1 MADSFDLVVIGGGPA
16 GYTGAIRAAQLGL
29 KVAIVE
35 KRGTLGGTCLNV
47 GCIPSKAL
55 LESSEHFSMATHGDF
70 ALHGLKMAKV
80 ELDLKAMMD
89 RKEKIVK
96 SLTDGVAYLMK
107 KNKIT
112 YFSGTGKLLSKSS
125 VEVTLKDDGKK
136 EVLETKNVMLA
147 TGSVVAELPFA
158 KVDEK
163 MVVSST
169 GALEL
174 DKVPK
179 HLIVI
184 GGGVIGLELGS
195 VWLRL
200 GAEVTVVEFAP
211 MICGISD
218 QGAAKS
224 LYKILQ
230 KQGMKFLLSTKVT
243 GVEVSGQTVTVTAE
257 ALSSDGGAAGQ
268 KPADP
273 IVLKGDRVLVS
284 VGRKAYSDGLGLE
297 TLGIKKDPRG
307 MVEVDDHFRTSV
319 PNIYA
324 VGDLIRGPMLAHK
337 AEEEGVA
344 VAEIVAGKPGHVNY
358 ETVPSIIY
366 TWPELASVGAT
377 EEQLKKDGRAYRA
390 GSFPFTANARAKT
403 MGMTDGQ
410 VRILADEKTDRV
422 LGCHIVGPRASDLLA
437 EVVVA
442 MEFGASS
449 EDIARSFHGHP
460 TLSEVVREAA
470 LAVDKRARQS

>member
-1 MADSFDLVVIGGGPA
+1 MSESFDLVIIGGGPA

-55 LESSEHFSMATHGDF
+55 LHSSEHFSMASHGAF
-70 ALHGLKMAKV
+70 AVHGLKFAKV

-89 RKEKIVK
+89 RKEKVVK
-96 SLTDGVAYLMK
+96 SLTDGVQFLMK

-112 YFSGTGKLLSKSS
+112 YFVGAGKLVSATK
-125 VEVTLKDDGKK
+125 VEVKLNDGGKT
-136 EVLETKNVMLA
+136 ETLETKNVMLA

-163 MVVSST
+163 MIVSST

-174 DKVPK
+174 DAVPK

-195 VWLRL
+195 VWMRL
-200 GAEVTVVEFAP
+200 GSEVTVVEYAP
-211 MICGISD
+211 MICGASD

-224 LYKILQ
+224 LLKVLQ
-230 KQGMKFLLSTKVT
+230 KQGMKFSLSTKVT
-243 GVEVSGQTVTVTAE
+243 GVEVKGGSVTVKAE
-257 ALSSDGGAAGQ
+257 TMVDG
-268 KPADP
+268 KPGEK
-273 IVLKGDRVLVS
+273 VEFQGDKVLVS
-284 VGRKAYSDGLGLE
+284 VGRKPYSDGLGLE
-297 TLGIKKDPRG
+297 NVGLKTDSRG
-307 MVEVDDHFRTSV
+307 MVEVDDHFRTGV
-319 PNIYA
+319 KNIYA

-344 VAEIVAGKPGHVNY
+344 VAEILAGKPGHVNY
-358 ETVPSIIY
+358 ETVPSVIY

-377 EEQLKKDGRAYRA
+377 EEQLKKEGRAYRV
-390 GSFPFTANARAKT
+390 GQFPFVANGRAKA
-403 MGMTDGQ
+403 MGETDGQ
-410 VRILADEKTDRV
+410 VKILADEKTDRV
-422 LGCHIVGPRASDLLA
+422 LGVHIVGPRASDVLA
-437 EVVVA
+437 EAVVA

-460 TLSEVVREAA
+460 TLSEVMREAA
-470 LAVDKRARQS
+470 LAVDKRARQG

>member
-1 MADSFDLVVIGGGPA
+1 MADVFDLVIIGGGPA

-55 LESSEHFSMATHGDF
+55 LDSSEHFSMASHGAF
-70 ALHGLKMAKV
+70 AAHGLKFAKV
-80 ELDLKAMMD
+80 ELDLKAMME
-89 RKEKIVK
+89 RKEKVVK
-96 SLTDGVAYLMK
+96 SLTDGVQFLMK

-112 YFSGTGKLLSKSS
+112 YFVGAGKLVSPTK
-125 VEVTLKDDGKK
+125 VEVKLNDGGKT
-136 EVLETKNVMLA
+136 ETLETKNVMLA

-174 DKVPK
+174 GAVPK

-195 VWLRL
+195 VWMRL
-200 GAEVTVVEFAP
+200 GSEVTVVEYAP
-211 MICGISD
+211 MICGASD
-218 QGAAKS
+218 QGTAKS
-224 LYKILQ
+224 LLKVLQ
-230 KQGMKFLLSTKVT
+230 KQGMKFSLSTKVT
-243 GVEVSGQTVTVTAE
+243 GVDVKGGSVTVKAE
-257 ALSSDGGAAGQ
+257 MMTDGKTGEKVEFQ
-268 KPADP
+268 
-273 IVLKGDRVLVS
+273 GDKVLVA
-284 VGRKAYSDGLGLE
+284 VGRKPFSEGLGLE
-297 TLGIKKDPRG
+297 NVGLKVDARG
-307 MVEVDDHFRTSV
+307 MVEVDDHFRTGV
-319 PNIYA
+319 KNIYA

-344 VAEIVAGKPGHVNY
+344 VAEILAGKPGHVNY
-358 ETVPSIIY
+358 DTVPSVIY

-377 EEQLKKDGRAYRA
+377 EEQLKKDGRAYRV
-390 GSFPFTANARAKT
+390 GQFPFVANGRAKT
-403 MGMTDGQ
+403 MGETDGQ
-410 VRILADEKTDRV
+410 VKILADEKTDRV
-422 LGCHIVGPRASDLLA
+422 LGVHIVGPRASDVLA
-437 EVVVA
+437 EAVVA

-449 EDIARSFHGHP
+449 EDIARSFHSHP
-460 TLSEVVREAA
+460 TLSETMREAA
-470 LAVDKRARQS
+470 LAVDKRARQG

>member
-1 MADSFDLVVIGGGPA
+1 MADVFDLVVIGGGPA
-16 GYTGAIRAAQLGL
+16 GYTGAIRAAQLGM

-55 LESSEHFSMATHGDF
+55 LESSEHFSMAAHGDF
-70 ALHGLKMAKV
+70 ALHGLKMAKI

-112 YFSGTGKLLSKSS
+112 YYAGMGKLVSKTS
-125 VEVTLKDDGKK
+125 VEVKLNDGGKVEK
-136 EVLETKNVMLA
+136 LETKNVMLA

-163 MVVSST
+163 MIVSST

-195 VWLRL
+195 VWMRL
-200 GAEVTVVEFAP
+200 GAEVTVIEFAP
-211 MICGISD
+211 MIAGASD
-218 QGAAKS
+218 QGAAKA
-224 LYKILQ
+224 LLKVLQ
-230 KQGMKFLLSTKVT
+230 KQGMKFMLSTKVT
-243 GVEVSGQTVTVTAE
+243 GVEVSGSNVTVKAE
-257 ALSSDGGAAGQ
+257 SLAPEGERGGES
-268 KPADP
+268 
-273 IVLKGDRVLVS
+273 ITLKGDRVLVS
-284 VGRKAYSDGLGLE
+284 VGRKAFSDGLGLE
-297 TLGIKKDPRG
+297 SVGIKKDQRG
-307 MVEVDDHFRTSV
+307 MVEVDDHFRTNV
-319 PNIYA
+319 ANIFA

-344 VAEIVAGKPGHVNY
+344 VAEILAGKPGHVNY
-358 ETVPSIIY
+358 ETVPSVIY

-377 EEQLKKDGRAYRA
+377 EEQLKKEGRAYRV
-390 GSFPFTANARAKT
+390 GSFPFAANARAKT
-403 MGMTDGQ
+403 IGSTDGQ
-410 VRILADEKTDRV
+410 VRILADEKTDRI
-422 LGCHIVGPRASDLLA
+422 LGCHIVGPRASDVIA

-449 EDIARSFHGHP
+449 EDVARSFHSHP
-460 TLSEVVREAA
+460 SLSEVVREAA

>member
-1 MADSFDLVVIGGGPA
+1 MAEVFDLVIVGGGPA

-55 LESSEHFSMATHGDF
+55 LDSSEHYSMAAHGAFDV
-70 ALHGLKMAKV
+70 HGLKFSKV

-89 RKEKIVK
+89 RKAKVVK
-96 SLTDGVAYLMK
+96 GLTDGVAFLMK
-107 KNKIT
+107 KNKVS
-112 YFSGTGKLLSKSS
+112 YFVGAGKLLSATQ
-125 VEVTLKDDGKK
+125 VEVTLNEGGKK
-136 EVLETKNVMLA
+136 EVLDTKNVMLA

-163 MVVSST
+163 TIVSST

-195 VWLRL
+195 VWMRL
-200 GAEVTVVEFAP
+200 GAEVTVVEYAP
-211 MICGISD
+211 MICGATD

-224 LYKILQ
+224 LHKILQ
-230 KQGMKFLLSTKVT
+230 KQGMKFSLSTKVT
-243 GVEVSGQTVTVTAE
+243 GIEVKGGNVTVKAE
-257 ALSSDGGAAGQ
+257 TLEDGKA
-268 KPADP
+268 
-273 IVLKGDRVLVS
+273 VEFKGDKVLVS
-284 VGRKAYSDGLGLE
+284 VGRKPFSDGLGLE
-297 TLGIKKDPRG
+297 TVGVKKDQRG
-307 MVEVDDHFRTSV
+307 VVEVDDHFRTSV
-319 PNIYA
+319 KGVYA

-344 VAEIVAGKPGHVNY
+344 VAEIIAGKPGHVNY
-358 ETVPSIIY
+358 ETVPSVIY

-377 EEQLKKDGRAYRA
+377 EEQLKKEGRAYRV
-390 GSFPFTANARAKT
+390 GQFPFIANGRARA
-403 MGMTDGQ
+403 MNETDGQ
-410 VRILADEKTDRV
+410 VKILADEKTDRV
-422 LGCHIVGPRASDLLA
+422 LGCHIVGPRASDILS

-442 MEFGASS
+442 MEFGGSA

-470 LAVDKRARQS
+470 LAVDKRARQG